1 MIRTISQSYP
11 STLLDVRKFTY
22 RELLE
27 MERIGII
34 QEDQRVELLGGQIVV
49 MTIHPP
55 HAATVSHLNRRF
67 QRVLRIE
74 YRLSP
79 KIPYGFLMIW
89 RTITSRNQTSCW

>member
-1 MIRTISQSYP
+1 MTRIISQPYLA
-11 STLLDVRKFTY
+11 TLIEVRKFTC

-34 QEDQRVELLGGQIVV
+34 QEDQHVELLGGQIVV

-67 QRVLRIE
+67 
-74 YRLSP
+74 
-79 KIPYGFLMIW
+79 
-89 RTITSRNQTSCW
+89 